1 MADLIGK
8 TLAKRYRVDESVGR
22 GGMAEVYKVWDM
34 RRSTF
39 LAMKL
44 LHADLALDR
53 VFLRRFQREAQ
64 TLARLQ
70 HPNIVRFYG
79 MEQDDRLVFMLMDY
93 IEGESLKI
101 KIFDANGPMPPEQV
115 LVIMRAMCQA
125 LHYAHS
131 EGYVHSDVKPGN
143 ILIDK
148 TGRVMLSDFGVARMT
163 EAATATMVGAG
174 TPAYMSPEQARGENP
189 TPESDIYSLGI
200 VLFEM
205 LTGERPFTGEHAK
218 TGGSTGEKVRWE
230 QKNLRP
236 PSPRK
241 FNPQISTELEAV
253 VLRALEKDPRQR
265 FDSALS
271 LLQALEMASRKP
283 TPAPPPKQAIPP
295 EPAKVVTSPD
305 GDILRIKLFPVSATY
320 MLLEES
326 TATPI
331 GLLNDADVPTPLSFP
346 LEPEPASVETSP
358 DGVIFRITLLYV
370 SAI

>member
-1 MADLIGK
+1 MASPLASVGENMAELIGK

-22 GGMAEVYKVWDM
+22 GGMAEVYKVWDT

-53 VFLRRFQREAQ
+53 VFLRRFKREAQ
-64 TLARLQ
+64 TLAHLQ

-93 IEGESLKI
+93 IEGESLKV
-101 KIFDANGPMPPEQV
+101 KIFDANGPMPPEQIIA
-115 LVIMRAMCQA
+115 IMRSVCQA

-131 EGYVHSDVKPGN
+131 EGYVHADVKPGN

-163 EAATATMVGAG
+163 ETATATMVGAG
-174 TPAYMSPEQARGENP
+174 TPAYMAPEQTRGENP
-189 TPESDIYSLGI
+189 TPQSDIYSLAI

-218 TGGSTGEKVRWE
+218 TGGSTGEKVHWE
-230 QKNLRP
+230 QENLKP

-241 FNPQISTELEAV
+241 FNPQLSTELEAV
-253 VLRALEKDPRQR
+253 VLKALEKNPRQR
-265 FDSALS
+265 FESALS
-271 LLQALEMASRKP
+271 SFAGARDGHAQASPASIAKTDLAIRDCQSRKTERSHSFKDTRFGVSSKTSFLGLGRCHCDCDCCSFVP
-283 TPAPPPKQAIPP
+283 
-295 EPAKVVTSPD
+295 VT
-305 GDILRIKLFPVSATY
+305 
-320 MLLEES
+320 E
-326 TATPI
+326 I
-331 GLLNDADVPTPLSFP
+331 GALQRCYFSNIHA
-346 LEPEPASVETSP
+346 
-358 DGVIFRITLLYV
+358 
-370 SAI
+370 